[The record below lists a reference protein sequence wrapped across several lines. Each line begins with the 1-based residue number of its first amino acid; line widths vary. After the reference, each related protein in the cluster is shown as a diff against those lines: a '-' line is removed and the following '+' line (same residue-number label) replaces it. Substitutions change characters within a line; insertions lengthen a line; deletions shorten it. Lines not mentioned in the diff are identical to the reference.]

1 MSSVLIAVAALSL
14 TQAPVALAP
23 GEPAIRKMTMDDCVR
38 EALGASGQM
47 MEQRGKI
54 REWEGRLK
62 EVESTFWPKL
72 QGLTYLAPIYGVKAV
87 NAPSLYHVP
96 TSYVRDFSSWGPY
109 FKFQGILAQPL
120 GTFGRYDSGKE
131 AATERIEVQKAMYE
145 SARNA
150 LALEVR
156 KYYLLHLYAK
166 SFLPSLD
173 LANRLLKEAQ
183 TKAEE
188 EFKTGSGSVTQ
199 VDLNKLKY
207 GGGELAKAQIQADIG
222 AKLAL
227 AALKHTMGM
236 PQNAPIDVV
245 DTVLPPIP
253 NDALKPLATYID
265 RAAER
270 RPEVA
275 QLFHG
280 EKAARA
286 FKRAEMFSSNP
297 TAFVAAQLDLNWTPM
312 WPVQDNP
319 WAFERFNLISPGVA
333 AGLQFDIDIAKSLA
347 REYGAQG
354 LVEQIEGLKK
364 FAATGIPMEVR
375 KAYDDT
381 VQAEL
386 MARIADEQSSAGKK
400 WLVFAG
406 AGYAAGTGE
415 AKDVLEGLVAYMGA
429 KRGLYDALQAVH
441 LARAT
446 LHYATGSTGLEDP
459 PQNHQP
465 KVEAKSDVKSEAS
478 P

>member
-1 MSSVLIAVAALSL
+1 MSSVLIAVAALSFSSAPEGAPNL
-14 TQAPVALAP
+14 TPQ
-23 GEPAIRKMTMDDCVR
+23 PATVRKMTMDDCVR

-47 MEQRGKI
+47 IEQRGKI

-87 NAPSLYHVP
+87 NAPSIYHVP

-131 AATERIEVQKAMYE
+131 AATERIEVQKGMYE

-183 TKAEE
+183 DKAND

-199 VDLNKLKY
+199 VDLNKLKF
-207 GGGELAKAQIQADIG
+207 GGVELAKAQIQADIG
-222 AKLAL
+222 SKLAL

-236 PQNAPIDVV
+236 RQDAPVDVV
-245 DTVLPPIP
+245 ETVLPPVP
-253 NDALKPLATYID
+253 QDALKPLASYID
-265 RAAER
+265 TAAER

-280 EKAARA
+280 ERAARA

-333 AGLQFDIDIAKSLA
+333 AGLQFDIDVAKSLA
-347 REYGAQG
+347 REYGAEG
-354 LVEQIEGLKK
+354 LVQQIEGLKK

-375 KAYDDT
+375 KAYDDA
-381 VQAEL
+381 VQAEAL
-386 MARIADEQSSAGKK
+386 AKLSDEQSSAGKK

-415 AKDVLEGLVAYMGA
+415 AKDVLEGLVAYMTA
-429 KRGLYDALQAVH
+429 KKGYYDSLQAVH
-441 LARAT
+441 VARAT
-446 LHYATGSTGLEDP
+446 LTYATGSTGVDDAP
-459 PQNHQP
+459 AHVP
-465 KVEAKSDVKSEAS
+465 KGETKTQEAG